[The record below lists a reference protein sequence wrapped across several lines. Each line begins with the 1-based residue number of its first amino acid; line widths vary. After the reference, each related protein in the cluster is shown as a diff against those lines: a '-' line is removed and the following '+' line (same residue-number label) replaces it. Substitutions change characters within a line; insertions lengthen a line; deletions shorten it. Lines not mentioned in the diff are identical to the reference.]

1 MEKDKRGGG
10 EEGCKDIC
18 DRAVYWLANKIV
30 NAAGVEQ
37 TTAPHNRFHYTDM
50 EGSSSLRNQLTN

>member
-30 NAAGVEQ
+30 NAAGVGQ
-37 TTAPHNRFHYTDM
+37 TNSTTQPI
-50 EGSSSLRNQLTN
+50 SSHRHGRP